1 MTRSR
6 PFAVLARAAVVAFVA
21 LFALPSLA
29 EPDPAPGPPRL
40 TEATLG
46 AADLVVER
54 DGELEP
60 LPLLETAIS
69 VDVRGPLV
77 MTRYEQRFEN
87 PYDEAIE
94 ARYLFP
100 LGEGAAIDTMEL
112 RVGARIVVARVR
124 EKAEAVREYQAARD
138 AGQKA
143 ALVLARRRDLVRI
156 AVANVGP
163 RERVDV
169 VVTTF
174 AEISLD
180 EGRYRL
186 ALPLT
191 YTPRY
196 QRAATVDPLL
206 RDAVENGV
214 EPPLAQRFADA
225 REPSVPR
232 ARITVRL
239 AGGAAVDGI
248 VSPSHEVGVRFEGDV
263 TVVEPIEERL
273 LADRDFRLEWRPV
286 FTEDFA
292 GTVWHGIH
300 DGTRYALVH
309 VVPPDLAL
317 APRAALPSATVFV
330 LDRSGSMDGPS
341 IRAARAALTSA
352 VRGLRD
358 DDLFSVVAFDDAI
371 ELWDDR
377 LALAETATRESA
389 CAWIR
394 GIDARGGTE
403 IAPALAAALR
413 LAKTSPPSHVA
424 RVIVLTDGAVA
435 AERALLLDLAATRES
450 VRVHVVGIGQAP
462 QRGLVR
468 RLAATGRGLAAFVA
482 EGDDGAREMERFL
495 ERIAR
500 PVLASPI
507 LSGGWMLSGATAPP
521 ALADL
526 HAGEPVMMP
535 LRLGEP
541 ANDAALAFD
550 DASLVGDVHGTPL
563 RVPLRGIAVD
573 DPEVLRL
580 IAKRW
585 AQREVELLLDAQ
597 EGDDAGTRARIV
609 GLALAHGL
617 VTPYTSLV
625 AVEEIRTA
633 SGPLRSIDVPN
644 GAPVGTLPLTATA
657 WPLWRRIAWMLIAAG
672 TIALFAT
679 RWGSRP

>member
-1 MTRSR
+1 MTRTR
-6 PFAVLARAAVVAFVA
+6 PLAVLALTAVVALVA
-21 LFALPSLA
+21 LPALA
-29 EPDPAPGPPRL
+29 EPDPAPGTPRL

-46 AADLVVER
+46 AADLVIER

-60 LPLLETAIS
+60 LPLLETAIT
-69 VDVRGPLV
+69 VDVRGPLIV
-77 MTRYEQRFEN
+77 TRYEQSFEN
-87 PYDEAIE
+87 PYDETIE

-100 LGEGAAIDTMEL
+100 LADGAAIDTMEV

-124 EKAEAVREYQAARD
+124 EKAEAVREYRAARD

-143 ALVLARRRDLVRI
+143 ALVEARRRDLVRI

-169 VVTTF
+169 VVTTL
-174 AEISLD
+174 AEIALE

-196 QRAATVDPLL
+196 QRAAPVDPLE
-206 RDAVENGV
+206 RGSEENGV

-225 REPSVPR
+225 RERSVPR
-232 ARITVRL
+232 VRIAVRL

-248 VSPSHEVGVRFEGDV
+248 VSPSHEVAVRFEGEV
-263 TVVEPIEERL
+263 TIVEPREASL

-286 FTEDFA
+286 FAEDFA
-292 GTVWHGIH
+292 GTIWHGVH

-352 VRGLRD
+352 VRTLRD
-358 DDLFSVVAFDDAI
+358 DDLFSIVAFDDAI
-371 ELWDDR
+371 EPFDDH
-377 LALAETATRESA
+377 LEAADDATIERA
-389 CAWIR
+389 CAWIS

-403 IAPALAAALR
+403 IAPALAAGLR
-413 LAKTSPPSHVA
+413 LAKTSPPSHIA

-468 RLAATGRGLAAFVA
+468 RLAATGRGLAEFVA
-482 EGDDGAREMERFL
+482 EGDAGVREMERFL

-500 PVLASPI
+500 PVLASPV
-507 LSGGWMLSGATAPP
+507 LTGGSLPSGAAAP
-521 ALADL
+521 AAFADL
-526 HAGEPVMMP
+526 HAGEPMMRP
-535 LRLGEP
+535 LQFDASAADADP
-541 ANDAALAFD
+541 ALDDAA
-550 DASLVGDVHGTPL
+550 LVGDVHGASIRIPL
-563 RVPLRGIAVD
+563 RAFAVE
-573 DPEVLRL
+573 DPEVARL

-585 AQREVELLLDAQ
+585 AQREAESLQDAQ
-597 EGDDAGTRARIV
+597 DGDGATTRARV
-609 GLALAHGL
+609 VDLALAHGL

-633 SGPLRSIDVPN
+633 SGALRSIDVPN
-644 GAPVGTLPLTATA
+644 GAPVGTLPLTATS
-657 WPLWRRIAWMLIAAG
+657 WPLWRRICWMVIVLG
-672 TIALFAT
+672 ALGILTT
-679 RWGSRP
+679 RLGSRP